1 MVKEQTQ
8 ILRISWQ
15 IKVNRN
21 LIWFIME
28 LAVSE
33 KILGESRSYVEI
45 LNLNRVV
52 TVSMD
57 ILIEYSVNCDEPNF
71 NVSL

>member
-21 LIWFIME
+21 LTWFIME

-33 KILGESRSYVEI
+33 KIL
-45 LNLNRVV
+45 
-52 TVSMD
+52 
-57 ILIEYSVNCDEPNF
+57 
-71 NVSL
+71 